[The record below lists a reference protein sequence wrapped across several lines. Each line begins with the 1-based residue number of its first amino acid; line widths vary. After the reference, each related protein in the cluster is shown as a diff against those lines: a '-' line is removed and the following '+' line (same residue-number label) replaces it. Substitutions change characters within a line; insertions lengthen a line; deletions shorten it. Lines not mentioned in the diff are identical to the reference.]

1 MNKKSIDI
9 YIDFKSPYAYLS
21 IAPSIVFAEKNKLI
35 INWLPY
41 ILEIPDY
48 LGSAEVDNNG
58 NIIKSERNAHQWRRV
73 KYSYMD
79 CRRYANLRNM
89 TVRGPQKIWNTQL
102 ISIGLLW
109 IKRNYSE
116 FTITFINHVFEQFWN
131 RKLDLESYEEIC
143 KVYEDIGINSN
154 SFKEWAID
162 EGKKELDL
170 IMNQAH
176 ENGVFGVPSYFIE
189 NELFWGREQLPL
201 IEARLTNNYSNLI

>member
-9 YIDFKSPYAYLS
+9 YIDFKSPYAYLA

-41 ILEIPDY
+41 VLEIPDY
-48 LGSAEVDNNG
+48 LGSAEVDNDG

-116 FTITFINHVFEQFWN
+116 LTITFVNHVFKQFWN

-143 KVYEDIGINSN
+143 KAFEDIGINSN

-162 EGKKELDL
+162 EGQKELDL
-170 IMNQAH
+170 IINQAH